1 MKSNIL
7 AFFLSIGSIGL
18 AVLIVWF
25 YNMSDRTAPEMR
37 FMAMDLVYDSNT
49 AESDLLKGV
58 MAYDAVDGEITDRV
72 VVEKAILDEEQQTAV
87 VYYAVSDL
95 SGNVTKQSRVFPAD
109 IEDIKGTKEEN
120 EEVNIYTGGFYSQGE
135 IQSENTESETA
146 GN

>member
-49 AESDLLKGV
+49 TESELLKGV